1 MAVRFVSNFL
11 GSSGPIQGKNLQL
24 PFDRNGRW
32 HIADGFVASLILKL
46 SRNREYFPI
55 LTERAPELR
64 PGVHFHILADA
75 ERSIEDGHL
84 LLDRGQIEGVGRRVN
99 CGVRL
104 HMRYR
109 LTAGPN
115 RFISM

>member
-1 MAVRFVSNFL
+1 MACLFVSNFL

-75 ERSIEDGHL
+75 ERSIEDGYL
-84 LLDRGQIEGVGRRVN
+84 LLDRGQIEGFGLRVN
-99 CGVRL
+99 CRFELQLRDRL
-104 HMRYR
+104 NHESNG
-109 LTAGPN
+109 L
-115 RFISM
+115 I